1 MRNTFVEQFFLYA
14 FETDFLKFVNRHG
27 YCSYFV
33 GGTYFLGNGC
43 KNFAIVDIYVHTYAE
58 TAENLVYDFNQFHLV
73 EQRVA
78 SHHIG
83 IALVKLA
90 IPSFLRAVGSPHRLY
105 LIAAEGHLYVIAML
119 NHKTRKRHGKVV
131 AQSLF
136 AYTSCEFA
144 YTFRVEI
151 LLRNAIEKIT
161 AVQNLEKK
169 LVALVAILSHESGK
183 VFECRRFYLSETVK
197 LVNFTNGIENIIAFR
212 HFLRHK
218 VACAFWY

>member
-1 MRNTFVEQFFLYA
+1 
-14 FETDFLKFVNRHG
+14 
-27 YCSYFV
+27 
-33 GGTYFLGNGC
+33 
-43 KNFAIVDIYVHTYAE
+43 
-58 TAENLVYDFNQFHLV
+58 
-73 EQRVA
+73 
-78 SHHIG
+78 
-83 IALVKLA
+83 
-90 IPSFLRAVGSPHRLY
+90 
-105 LIAAEGHLYVIAML
+105 ML
-119 NHKTRKRHGKVV
+119 NHRTRKRHGKVV

-144 YTFRVEI
+144 HTFRVEI

-218 VACAFWY
+218 VACAFGY